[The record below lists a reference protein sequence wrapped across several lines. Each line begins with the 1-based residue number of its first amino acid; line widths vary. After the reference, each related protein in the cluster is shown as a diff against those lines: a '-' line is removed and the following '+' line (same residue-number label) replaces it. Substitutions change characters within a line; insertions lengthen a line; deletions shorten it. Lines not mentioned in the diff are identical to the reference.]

1 MGFHN
6 IEDINRVITK
16 IHFVKIIDEFSK
28 DGDIIRGKV
37 LLQHIEGLNNNLE
50 FEVVI
55 YPQYPFKHNE
65 SETIKFVNKDLVHYN
80 HVMKNGEICIHT
92 LHSSKLKQKLIA
104 DFESLRAWVE
114 KYYINKENDSHYEHI
129 VIEEQPFEGVYYSYQ
144 FTDVEYFFTKGEFG
158 VINLIPFSTGIYK
171 GKGILNSLVKSFLPY
186 TKGISIDSKWNNFY
200 MNLEAKHYGLFLF
213 LGDVPALY
221 NRFAFSNWLEF
232 KNCIPKEFLDLLN
245 KHRLKSKKNKSTLLP
260 IFFGYNIPNGKIHWI
275 SAIVKL
281 NDMPIKAVPVKNDK
295 GIKIKG
301 KWEGQLL
308 NKKITWAITRNSSY
322 EYLFGRGTFC
332 DKITNAKILIIG
344 VGAIGSIVAKTLVKC
359 GAKNINLVDYD
370 LKEPENI
377 CRSEYE
383 FINGFCDKT
392 DELVKILNETSPFVK
407 VKYANEEYFSYIK
420 ALYKLR
426 KVKSNYENFL
436 NNYDIVFNCSADS
449 DLMYVLDDLELNT
462 DLINLSI
469 TNHAKDLVCAFY
481 PNIYRFVQTQFIS
494 ILDNDVD
501 DLYNPTGC
509 WSPTFKASYND
520 INLLVQY
527 ALKQINF
534 IYQENKPK
542 NNFTLSTTFENNLEI
557 KLTRY

>member
-1 MGFHN
+1 
-6 IEDINRVITK
+6 V
-16 IHFVKIIDEFSK
+16 
-28 DGDIIRGKV
+28 
-37 LLQHIEGLNNNLE
+37 
-50 FEVVI
+50 
-55 YPQYPFKHNE
+55 
-65 SETIKFVNKDLVHYN
+65 
-80 HVMKNGEICIHT
+80 
-92 LHSSKLKQKLIA
+92 
-104 DFESLRAWVE
+104 
-114 KYYINKENDSHYEHI
+114 
-129 VIEEQPFEGVYYSYQ
+129 
-144 FTDVEYFFTKGEFG
+144 DVEYFFTKGEFG

-308 NKKITWAITRNSSY
+308 NKKITWAIT
-322 EYLFGRGTFC
+322 
-332 DKITNAKILIIG
+332 IIG

-359 GAKNINLVDYD
+359 GAKNIDLVDYD

-481 PNIYRFVQTQFIS
+481 PNIY
-494 ILDNDVD
+494 
-501 DLYNPTGC
+501 
-509 WSPTFKASYND
+509 
-520 INLLVQY
+520 
-527 ALKQINF
+527 
-534 IYQENKPK
+534 
-542 NNFTLSTTFENNLEI
+542 
-557 KLTRY
+557 